1 MEFRVE
7 RGLGKD
13 EVFLTFV
20 VMDMIGK
27 TNILD
32 VKQLATISQGGKEES
47 EPE

>member
-7 RGLGKD
+7 RGPDND
-13 EVFLTFV
+13 EGFLTLV

-32 VKQLATISQGGKEES
+32 VKQLAAISQRGKEGL
-47 EPE
+47 EPV